1 MDRQATTDGN
11 AHFFGLELVNRGT
24 GTDPWPETQ
33 LDAAVRW
40 AAALCRRH
48 GWTER
53 SVIGHQEWQPGKIDP
68 AFAMDD
74 FRTWVRPRLH
84 SHRVTTG
91 HTLWGIAR
99 RYATESANLR
109 RLNPWITDDL
119 ILPGQWV
126 RYR

>member
-1 MDRQATTDGN
+1 M
-11 AHFFGLELVNRGT
+11 
-24 GTDPWPETQ
+24 
-33 LDAAVRW
+33 
-40 AAALCRRH
+40 
-48 GWTER
+48 
-53 SVIGHQEWQPGKIDP
+53 IGHQEWQPGKIDP